1 MTSTVAKLPARA
13 ALNRLFWRVHFWA
26 GLITAPIVLFAA
38 ATGLLYVFT
47 PQIEAWRHADVDR
60 VPVGAAVQALD
71 AQVAAVQSMFP
82 HRAVRF
88 VVPGYGSGDTTRVY
102 LAAEHSH
109 HHPMSKGAKAGD
121 HDHGLPDGSIAYV
134 DPYTAKVVGSMD
146 EMQRVRTWAKK
157 LHSSALQG
165 DGWRWMIEF
174 GASWML
180 VMFAT
185 GLAMWWPR
193 SQAAGGPGW
202 RAIVPRLGK
211 GRQTW
216 RDLHACIAI
225 ALGLVLAVVLVTGL
239 TWSRHSGENF
249 RLVQQ
254 GLGQDTPK
262 ASASLRSTALQGGE
276 RLSWQAVHER
286 ARAVSPTVS
295 MQITAPSEPDGT
307 WRVENFD
314 RGEPTKRFTLVLD
327 AYSGQT
333 LFYSGWERLPLL
345 AQATAVGIPF
355 HRGEFGVWNQVL
367 LALAALAAM
376 FSVISGIAM
385 WWLRRPKGKLSAP
398 SLTRDH
404 VREVPM
410 WLWVVAVAL
419 SFALPVFGWSLLIF
433 ASIEAIYVIAAQG
446 RNRIAVG

>member
-1 MTSTVAKLPARA
+1 MTSTVAKPRARA
-13 ALNRLFWRVHFWA
+13 ALDRLFWRVHFWA

-60 VPVGAAVQALD
+60 VAIGAVVQPLD
-71 AQVAAVQSMFP
+71 AQVAAAQSAFP
-82 HRAVRF
+82 DQAVRF
-88 VVPGYGSGDTTRVY
+88 VVPAYGSGVTTQVY
-102 LAAEHSH
+102 LAAAHAH
-109 HHPMSKGAKAGD
+109 HDMGKTAKAGD

-134 DPYTAKVVGSMD
+134 DPYSAKVVGSLG
-146 EMQRVRTWAKK
+146 EMQRVKTWAKK

-165 DGWRWMIEF
+165 DGWRWVLEL

-193 SQAAGGPGW
+193 SQAVGGPGW
-202 RAIVPRLGK
+202 RALVPRLGK

-216 RDLHACIAI
+216 RDLHATVAL

-249 RLVQQ
+249 RWAQQ
-254 GLGQDTPK
+254 ALDQDTPK
-262 ASASLRSTALQGGE
+262 APKNLRSAVLEGGE

-286 ARAVSPTVS
+286 AMAVSPSVT
-295 MQITAPSEPDGT
+295 MQIAAPRGPDGT
-307 WRVENFD
+307 WQVDNFD
-314 RGEPTKRFTLVLD
+314 RSQPMKRFTLMMD

-333 LFYSGWERLPLL
+333 LFYSGWDRLPRL
-345 AQATAVGIPF
+345 AQATALGIPF

-367 LALAALAAM
+367 LALTALAAM

-385 WWLRRPKGKLSAP
+385 WWLRRPKGKVSAP

-410 WLWVVAVAL
+410 WPWAVAVGLAL
-419 SFALPVFGWSLLIF
+419 ALPVFGWSLLGF
-433 ASIEAIYVIAAQG
+433 FSIEAIRVMAEE
-446 RNRIAVG
+446 RRDRMSVG